1 MSRVDRRTP
10 ILMNKKE
17 QLQFERMSRL
27 LEAERRRAEQA
38 WEGYRSALYQLV
50 DLQMKMERIQKAI
63 NGEE

>member
-1 MSRVDRRTP
+1 
-10 ILMNKKE
+10 MNKKE
-17 QLQFERMSRL
+17 QIQFERMSRL
-27 LEAERRRAEQA
+27 LEAERKRAEQA

>member
-1 MSRVDRRTP
+1 MVGGDS
-10 ILMNKKE
+10 ILNKKE

-27 LEAERRRAEQA
+27 LEAERQRAEQA
-38 WEGYRSALYQLV
+38 WEGYRSTLYQLV